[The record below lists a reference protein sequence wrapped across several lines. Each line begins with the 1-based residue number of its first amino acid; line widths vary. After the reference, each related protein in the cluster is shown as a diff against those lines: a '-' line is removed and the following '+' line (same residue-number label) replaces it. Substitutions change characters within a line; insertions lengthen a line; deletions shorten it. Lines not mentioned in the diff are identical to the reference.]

1 MSAKS
6 PFNDAEVAKLLAVAL
21 VLFGLRAYRARITRT
36 EQIRAEVEERL
47 MRLMSDEGA
56 SPADAALLL
65 TDELVGER
73 IGDRRYYEWA
83 TAETAARLVRTVIRA
98 EAKKARRKKAKSSA

>member
-1 MSAKS
+1 M
-6 PFNDAEVAKLLAVAL
+6 DAIIITLVVLIELALFIGLPVAL
-21 VLFGLRAYRARITRT
+21 VLFGIRAYRARITRT

-47 MRLMSDEGA
+47 MRLMS
-56 SPADAALLL
+56 
-65 TDELVGER
+65 DELVGER